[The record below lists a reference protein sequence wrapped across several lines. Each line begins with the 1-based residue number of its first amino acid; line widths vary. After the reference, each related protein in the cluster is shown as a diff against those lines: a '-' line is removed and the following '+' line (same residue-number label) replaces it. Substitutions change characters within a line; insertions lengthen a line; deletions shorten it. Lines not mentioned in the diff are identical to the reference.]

1 MSGGSTGSMGGP
13 NMSTRPPQM
22 GGSHGMHSSAG
33 DAAVSQGH
41 SVGHSATRSGGYNTG
56 AVATSS
62 STGYG
67 PLGNADQVNIF
78 QLQMNHKIFIII
90 LYIERL
96 QSEI

>member
-1 MSGGSTGSMGGP
+1 MSSGSTGSMGGP

-33 DAAVSQGH
+33 DSAVSQGH
-41 SVGHSATRSGGYNTG
+41 SAGHPATRTGGYNTG

-67 PLGNADQVNIF
+67 HLGNTDQVGALHLKAIF
-78 QLQMNHKIFIII
+78 TVFCQMNFIKFK
-90 LYIERL
+90 
-96 QSEI
+96 